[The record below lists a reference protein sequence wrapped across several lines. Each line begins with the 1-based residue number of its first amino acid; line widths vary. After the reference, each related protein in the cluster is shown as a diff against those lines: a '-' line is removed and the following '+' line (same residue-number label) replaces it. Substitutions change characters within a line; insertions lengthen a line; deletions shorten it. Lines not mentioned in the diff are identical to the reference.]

1 MRLKPHQEFRDRA
14 WSEQRIFRI
23 PVRGRN
29 RNGTGTAIKC
39 QVSFGVAGFHHL
51 SRTSQSWPQK
61 LQLQPPSLFV
71 WRGLSLIRC
80 PPALFIGAFFGKK
93 SSESFR
99 QRETSGH
106 MIRSSGAK
114 MTEWGCANVGQF
126 NHKSIALEKT
136 RGSAAS
142 AAGCSSHGFSIAG
155 TICRWR

>member
-1 MRLKPHQEFRDRA
+1 MTQTFTKQCPSPGEPDAAKTPPRISGQGLVGA
-14 WSEQRIFRI
+14 MIFRI
-23 PVRGRN
+23 PVRQRN
-29 RNGTGTAIKC
+29 RNGTGTVIKC
-39 QVSFGVAGFHHL
+39 QVPIVLAGFHHL

-71 WRGLSLIRC
+71 WRGLSLTRC

-126 NHKSIALEKT
+126 NHKSVALEET

-142 AAGCSSHGFSIAG
+142 AAG
-155 TICRWR
+155 